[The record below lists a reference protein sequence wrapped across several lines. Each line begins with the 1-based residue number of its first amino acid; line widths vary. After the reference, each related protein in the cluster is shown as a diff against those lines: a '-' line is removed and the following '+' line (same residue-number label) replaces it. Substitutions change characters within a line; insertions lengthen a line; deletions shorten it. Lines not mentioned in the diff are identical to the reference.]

1 MLFDRFLFG
10 GFAKRGGEGGE
21 EEEEEEEERS
31 PSLTSADQGTA
42 FAQKETVCIV
52 QIGRKGSKRGAFVYA
67 DSDLSISL

>member
-10 GFAKRGGEGGE
+10 ELAKRGG
-21 EEEEEEEERS
+21 EEEEERS